1 MATTGGVIGKAGTPL
16 DIKLGESPN
25 ISNSIEAVEFQQ
37 VYNALHILSGYMA
50 VLRENLESADGQT
63 PAESIRFRRTYWG
76 TAGQKIVTGSVIS
89 SFGGAIYNGVY
100 SSDPPVGGYINP
112 ADTIGSTG
120 NRTLFKVKPIS
131 FGIALSDA
139 EAGQSV
145 RVGVGPGVLQ
155 FSGAKS
161 GQLIW
166 AVDARSIYTTRDA
179 NTSPE
184 LFFGVRH
191 LVNNGGVYLQNVTG
205 NYYIP
210 NPIFTYYNWEG
221 FWLPGYPNNDSGTYQ
236 YDRAFLYPIGICITD
251 NYVLFSDYK
260 LSDPIPLTTI

>member
-16 DIKLGESPN
+16 DIKLAESPG
-25 ISNSIEAVEFQQ
+25 ISNSIEAVELQQ

-63 PAESIRFRRTYWG
+63 PAESIRFRRTYWAP
-76 TAGQKIVTGSVIS
+76 AGQVIVAGGIVS
-89 SFGGAIYNGVY
+89 SFNGAVFNGVY
-100 SSDPPVGGYINP
+100 SSDPAIGGYEDS
-112 ADTIGSTG
+112 AVTVGSTG
-120 NRTLFKVKPIS
+120 NRNLFGVKPIS
-131 FGIALSDA
+131 FGIALTA
-139 EAGQSV
+139 ANPGELV

-166 AVDARSIYTTRDA
+166 AVDARSIYTERQA
-179 NTSPE
+179 NTVTQ
-184 LFFGVRH
+184 FYTGDRR
-191 LVNNGGVYLQNVTG
+191 LVNNGGVYLENVTSQ
-205 NYYIP
+205 NYTP

-221 FWLPGYPNNDSGTYQ
+221 YWLPGYPNNNSGTYQ
-236 YDRAFLYPIGICITD
+236 YDRAFLYPIGVCIAD

-260 LSDPIPLTTI
+260 RSDPIPLRTI